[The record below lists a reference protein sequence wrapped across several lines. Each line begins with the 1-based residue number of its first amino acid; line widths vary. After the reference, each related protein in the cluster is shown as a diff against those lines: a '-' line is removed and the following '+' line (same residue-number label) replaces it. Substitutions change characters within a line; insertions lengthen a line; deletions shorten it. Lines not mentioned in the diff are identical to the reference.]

1 MFDTTVLI
9 ISRDLSLVRE
19 ARRGISAEN
28 GLWLRHADGMD
39 EAGCLIEG
47 AGLGL
52 VVVHLDESIDHETV
66 ASVLRRS
73 SIRPRPVP
81 VLVVSESYQ
90 PEEALA
96 MFRMGVADY
105 VSREDHI
112 ERLAD
117 LIGILALRTQVSP
130 LRAVAPVACPE
141 NLPPLH
147 LIRVAHE

>member
-1 MFDTTVLI
+1 
-9 ISRDLSLVRE
+9 
-19 ARRGISAEN
+19 
-28 GLWLRHADGMD
+28 MD
-39 EAGCLIEG
+39 EVGCLIEG

-52 VVVHLDESIDHETV
+52 VVVHLDESIDHGTV

-81 VLVVSESYQ
+81 VLVVSESYR

-96 MFRMGVADY
+96 MFRMGVAEY

-117 LIGILALRTQVSP
+117 LIGILALRTQVSRP
-130 LRAVAPVACPE
+130 RAVEPVACPE
-141 NLPPLH
+141 DLPPPH
-147 LIRVAHE
+147 LIRVVHE

>member
-1 MFDTTVLI
+1 MFDTTVLM

-19 ARRGISAEN
+19 ARRGNTAEN

-39 EAGCLIEG
+39 EVGSLIEG

-52 VVVHLDESIDHETV
+52 VVVHLDKSIDHGTV

-90 PEEALA
+90 TQEALA

-117 LIGILALRTQVSP
+117 LIGILALRTRVSP
-130 LRAVAPVACPE
+130 PRAVEPVACPE
-141 NLPPLH
+141 NLPPRQ
-147 LIRVAHE
+147 LIRAAQE